1 MAQAE
6 DGKARRD
13 PASSAEDPVSFG
25 ALFAA
30 NPLPMWVYDLETLA
44 FLEVN
49 DAALAK
55 YGYRREEFLAMRIT
69 DIRPPEDVPAL
80 LADIAGERAT
90 LQRSGGW
97 RHRAKSGELIEVE
110 ISSHTLT
117 FAGRLAALVVAHDV
131 TARRRAERSLT
142 ESEAR
147 KAAMLEAALDA
158 VVAIDEEGRI
168 TEFNPAAERTFGHR
182 RADVLGRPIVETIIP
197 PDLRDRHRQ
206 GFERYLAT
214 GEASILGRR
223 LQLTG
228 LRSDGAVFPV
238 ELTVYRVPMPGPPT
252 FSAFIR
258 DLTESRRL
266 EEQLLQAQKMESVGR
281 LAGGIAHDFNNLL
294 TAISGY
300 AQLALESQELA
311 PEVGEDLAQIRRAAG
326 RAVELTGQLLAFSR
340 RQVMQPVP
348 LDLGETLR
356 EISPML
362 RRLLGEDVRLALQ
375 VGPNLGHVL
384 ADPGQLSQVIVNL
397 AVNARDAM
405 PAGGTL
411 TLEAANVDL
420 DAEYAQGHAE
430 VVPGPY
436 VVLSVT
442 DTGNGMDEA
451 TRARL
456 FEPFFTTKEQGKG
469 TGLGLATV
477 YGIVRQSGGHIW
489 VYSEPGRGTV
499 FKVYLPRVEAA
510 TGERLTPTVRPRNT
524 EGTETILVVED
535 DDGVRAFVVTVLE
548 GLGYHVLRAANAD
561 EAVEQAFRHDGTIGL
576 LLTDVVMPG
585 TSGVELAKRVREI
598 APAAKVLF
606 VSGYTENTI
615 VHHGVLDPGVAFL
628 AKPFSPDA
636 LAERVRA
643 ELDA

>member
-1 MAQAE
+1 
-6 DGKARRD
+6 
-13 PASSAEDPVSFG
+13 
-25 ALFAA
+25 
-30 NPLPMWVYDLETLA
+30 MWVYDLETLA

-49 DAALAK
+49 DAAVAK
-55 YGYRREEFLAMRIT
+55 YGYRRDEFLGMRIT

-80 LADIAGERAT
+80 LADLARERAT

-97 RHRAKSGELIEVE
+97 RHLAKSGELIEVE
-110 ISSHTLT
+110 ISSHTLR
-117 FAGRLAALVVAHDV
+117 FADRSAALVVVHDV
-131 TARRRAERSLT
+131 TARLSAERSLT
-142 ESEAR
+142 DSEAR

-182 RADVLGRPIVETIIP
+182 RAEVLGRPIVETIIP
-197 PDLRDRHRQ
+197 PELRDRHRQ
-206 GFERYLAT
+206 GFARYLAT
-214 GEASILGRR
+214 GESTILGRR
-223 LQLTG
+223 LQLSG
-228 LRSDGAVFPV
+228 LHADGRVFPV
-238 ELTVYRVPMPGPPT
+238 ELTVYRVPLPGPPT
-252 FSAFIR
+252 FGAFIR

-300 AQLALESQELA
+300 AQLALDNPELA
-311 PEVGEDLAQIRRAAG
+311 PEVREDLAQIRTAAG
-326 RAVELTGQLLAFSR
+326 RAVDLTGQLLAFSR
-340 RQVMQPVP
+340 RQVMQPVA
-348 LDLGETLR
+348 LDLGDALR

-362 RRLLGEDVRLALQ
+362 RRLLGEDVGLVTQ
-375 VGPNLGHVL
+375 VGPGLGHVL

-405 PAGGTL
+405 PSGGRL

-442 DTGNGMDEA
+442 DTGTGMDEA

-489 VYSEPGRGTV
+489 VYSEPARGTV

-510 TGERLTPTVRPRNT
+510 TGARLTPAVRPGST
-524 EGTETILVVED
+524 AGSETILVVED
-535 DDGVRAFVVTVLE
+535 DDGVRGFVQAVLE
-548 GLGYHVLRAANAD
+548 ARGYRILPAASAD
-561 EAVEQAFRHDGTIGL
+561 AALEQAAVDAPIHL
-576 LLTDVVMPG
+576 LLTDVVMPDM
-585 TSGVELAKRVREI
+585 SGADLAARVRDNV
-598 APAAKVLF
+598 PNVKVLF

-615 VHHGVLDPGVAFL
+615 VHHGVLDPGVSFL

-643 ELDA
+643 ELDS